1 MKSWAQQVLRRGV
14 LLTALV
20 IVAPVSAQVIE
31 FESNGLRYQTLTRE
45 GLTIMLARL
54 PAQIR
59 DFTVLQVAVS
69 NGSARAWALRP
80 EDFIMLRPD
89 GTSLPASPARTVID
103 TLMDRAS
110 RSDVIKLITTYENS
124 IYGNLHYQGTNGYE
138 ARRQSALAEFTSTRI
153 RAAAAASAIAFVP
166 VKLAAGQ
173 STDGAIFYP
182 NPNKAPLAG
191 SIRIRVAGLEWLFPL
206 LPLNVVP

>member
-1 MKSWAQQVLRRGV
+1 MA
-14 LLTALV
+14 LTLV
-20 IVAPVSAQVIE
+20 SQASAQVIE
-31 FESNGLRYQTLTRE
+31 FESNGLRYQALTRE

-59 DFTVLQVAVS
+59 DYTVLQVAVS
-69 NGSARAWALRP
+69 NGGTKPWALRP
-80 EDFIMLRPD
+80 EDFVMLRSD

-182 NPNKAPLAG
+182 NPAKAPLSG
-191 SIRIRVAGLEWLFPL
+191 SIRVRVGSLEWQFPL
-206 LPLNVVP
+206 LPLNLVP